1 MLSANFSELGTEV
14 HKLDAAGVDYLHFDV
29 MDGHFVPNLTFGAG
43 FVKALRPLSQKIFDV
58 HLMVS
63 NPIQLIK
70 SFVEA
75 GSDII
80 TIHAEAVNDIS
91 QALSYIKSFGIK
103 AGIALSPA
111 TPEEV
116 LKYLYD
122 KLDLILVMSVSPGF
136 GGQTFIHNQLSK
148 ITSIRKELDKLQ
160 YQVDLSVDGGIFP
173 EVATMVK
180 DAGANVLV
188 AGSHIFQNTAYAEN
202 ISALRK
208 A

>member
-1 MLSANFSELGTEV
+1 
-14 HKLDAAGVDYLHFDV
+14 
-29 MDGHFVPNLTFGAG
+29 VPNLTFGAG

-63 NPIQLIK
+63 NPIPLIK

-136 GGQTFIHNQLSK
+136 GGQTFIPNQLSK

-202 ISALRK
+202 ISALRT